1 MHSRA
6 RDRKWKMRFWIAL
19 LRDLADF
26 ATEIHSGLQK
36 PEHKIAPNKRYEASY
51 HQYNLIPS

>member
-1 MHSRA
+1 
-6 RDRKWKMRFWIAL
+6 MRFWIAL